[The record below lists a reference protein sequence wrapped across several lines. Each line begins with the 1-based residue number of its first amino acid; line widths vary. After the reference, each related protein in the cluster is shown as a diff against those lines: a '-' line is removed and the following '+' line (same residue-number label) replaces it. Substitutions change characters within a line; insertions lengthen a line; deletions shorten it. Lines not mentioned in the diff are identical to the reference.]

1 MGIASTTGGASRAAK
16 DEDFLICYCF
26 VVQCLIFERAGVRS
40 EYLFCTSPKGLNF
53 CKNSKKKKNLLCA
66 AEHGH
71 IHGRVPSTVMWLDP
85 HSGCFVLLKSCC

>member
-1 MGIASTTGGASRAAK
+1 MGIASTTGGAGRAAK

-53 CKNSKKKKNLLCA
+53 CKKVKKKKK
-66 AEHGH
+66 
-71 IHGRVPSTVMWLDP
+71 IY
-85 HSGCFVLLKSCC
+85 FVQLSMGISMAGFPPQSCG